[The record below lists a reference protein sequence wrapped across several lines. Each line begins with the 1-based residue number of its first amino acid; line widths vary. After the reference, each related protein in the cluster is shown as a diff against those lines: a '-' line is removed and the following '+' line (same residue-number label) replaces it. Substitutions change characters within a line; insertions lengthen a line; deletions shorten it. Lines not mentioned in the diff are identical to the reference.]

1 MRRCPWILAALWIAA
16 TKNQHYRI
24 EARRVKVRFT
34 PDNPGPVAH
43 SVARYV
49 GEHRG
54 VEISPA
60 HAQAHFSYHHQWQR
74 WRNQPGG
81 QAEHEKQ
88 ARDFERAAKIAARE
102 AEKLAKHQAGI
113 AEAPAR
119 RTARQGANG
128 RNADHAFLKKK
139 RDRIREAHVAALN
152 KLVDEIADTMSLPPT
167 TFRISIQTLAA
178 STPGRW

>member
-1 MRRCPWILAALWIAA
+1 MSTTESKPGESR
-16 TKNQHYRI
+16 
-24 EARRVKVRFT
+24 VRFT

-54 VEISPA
+54 VGISPA
-60 HAQAHFSYHHQWQR
+60 HAQAHFSYHHEWQH

-81 QAEHEKQ
+81 EAEQEKQ
-88 ARDFERAAKIAARE
+88 ARDSQRAAKSAAGE

-119 RTARQGANG
+119 RTARQG
-128 RNADHAFLKKK
+128 RQ
-139 RDRIREAHVAALN
+139 RPQRRSRI
-152 KLVDEIADTMSLPPT
+152 P
-167 TFRISIQTLAA
+167 
-178 STPGRW
+178 